1 MKFWDKRAHASCNI
15 QLNYDGLLLSTLNL
29 LIFDILSK
37 CDLLFIIC
45 LFHSIN
51 NLFKREI
58 NLIRLIIHSAFFR
71 FPYFLFQEL
80 VAISFAFSKNQFI
93 SFLLLSVIFFLLLYS
108 FSLEDLFAIQLSQSS
123 PAGPSLFLS
132 SVTLFLVLFSGI
144 WLSSTKP
151 ICSVALYPVSFRV
164 SYAEIFFLVLVP
176 SHHSLF
182 IQCRCYCTRS

>member
-93 SFLLLSVIFFLLLYS
+93 SFLLLSVIFFS
-108 FSLEDLFAIQLSQSS
+108 FFTPHWRTFSQSNYRNPHLRVQAFSSRLS
-123 PAGPSLFLS
+123 PYFLFYFPEFDFLPPNPS
-132 SVTLFLVLFSGI
+132 VL
-144 WLSSTKP
+144 
-151 ICSVALYPVSFRV
+151 
-164 SYAEIFFLVLVP
+164 
-176 SHHSLF
+176 
-182 IQCRCYCTRS
+182 